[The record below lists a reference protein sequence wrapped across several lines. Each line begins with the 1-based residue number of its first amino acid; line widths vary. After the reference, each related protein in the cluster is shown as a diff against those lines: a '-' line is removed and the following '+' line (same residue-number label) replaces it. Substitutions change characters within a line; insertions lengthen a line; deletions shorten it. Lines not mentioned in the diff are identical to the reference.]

1 MTMRI
6 VTIVIVVIL
15 VSAGVLYAAD
25 TVRVITRENAI
36 RLESNFISPV
46 KVKVRYND
54 PLTVR
59 TVKGDWLLVT
69 FKGTSGW
76 IHKSAV
82 TARTASLSG
91 SYGSRGKGAS
101 ADEVALAGKGF
112 NPQVEASYKNRHPGL
127 QFQTVD
133 TIEHFQVPPENLQDF
148 MRKGGLRTP

>member
-1 MTMRI
+1 MRI
-6 VTIVIVVIL
+6 ITIVIVVIL
-15 VSAGVLYAAD
+15 LSTGYLYAAG

-46 KVKVRYND
+46 KLKVKYND

-59 TVKGDWLLVT
+59 SVRGDWFLVT
-69 FKGTSGW
+69 FKGISGW
-76 IHKSAV
+76 IHKTAV
-82 TARTASLSG
+82 VERTAGLSG
-91 SYGSRGKGAS
+91 SYGSRGQGAS

-112 NPQVEASYKNRHPGL
+112 NPQVESAYKNRHPGL

-133 TIEHFQVPPENLQDF
+133 TIEHFQAPPENLQEF